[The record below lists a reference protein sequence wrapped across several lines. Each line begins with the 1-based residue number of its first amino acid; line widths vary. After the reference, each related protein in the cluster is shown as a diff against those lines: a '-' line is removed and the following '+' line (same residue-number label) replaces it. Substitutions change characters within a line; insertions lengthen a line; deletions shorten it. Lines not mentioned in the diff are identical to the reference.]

1 LPLAAHDDDEI
12 HAHEPER
19 LVTLSVTFRDHPTA
33 AREALAES
41 LLGLRQPLVERVCLH
56 TCHRVEL
63 IGLLAEG
70 ARPPDAGSV
79 TIERGVTAVERVFL
93 VAGGLDSAVL
103 AEEELLG
110 QVRTAYGSALAAG
123 ETGPILNELFRRA
136 IGFGKR
142 VRSEV
147 QPRADRGLADRA
159 VRWAVERLGPE
170 ARPAAA
176 LVIGTGEI
184 GRLLAMRLA
193 AEGMTLS
200 VGSRSADRAQRLLAM
215 LPNAE
220 RHRPLRL
227 EEALGTTTKHD
238 VVAIA
243 VRSAAVPLD
252 VPHLAG
258 AGRLPLIIDL
268 SAPRAVTEA
277 AAGRLGDR
285 LLDLDRLG
293 ALSSSQPLSA
303 AAERRL
309 RAAARKDAQAFL
321 AWWARRA
328 GSADGI
334 ALLHAHAAEIR
345 ERHLARLRRRPDL
358 SAAQLAAVEAATA
371 AMVGELLHEP
381 TIRLQQ
387 EPAARSVVARVFGLD
402 S

>member
-1 LPLAAHDDDEI
+1 LPFAAHDDDET
-12 HAHEPER
+12 HAHERER
-19 LVTLSVTFRDHPTA
+19 LVTLSVTFREQPTE
-33 AREALAES
+33 AREALAGS
-41 LLGLRQPLVERVCLH
+41 LLELRQPFAERVCLH

-63 IGLLAEG
+63 IGLLADG
-70 ARPPDAGSV
+70 ARLPDTGGV
-79 TIERGVTAVERVFL
+79 TIGRGARAAERVFL

-110 QVRTAYGSALAAG
+110 QVRRAYGSALIAA
-123 ETGPILNELFRRA
+123 ETGPILNELLRRA

-170 ARPAAA
+170 ARPAAG

-184 GRLLAMRLA
+184 GRLLASRLA

-200 VGSRSADRAQRLLAM
+200 VGSRSADRARRLVAT
-215 LPNAE
+215 LPNPD

-227 EEALGTTTKHD
+227 EEALDQTTKHD

-243 VRSAAVPLD
+243 VRSAAIPLD
-252 VPHLAG
+252 VRHLTG
-258 AGRLPLIIDL
+258 AGRLPLVIDL
-268 SAPRAVTEA
+268 SAPRAVTPD

-293 ALSSSQPLSA
+293 ALASSQPLSA
-303 AAERRL
+303 ASERRL
-309 RAAARKDAQAFL
+309 RAAAGEGTQAFM

-328 GSADGI
+328 GGDGI

-371 AMVGELLHEP
+371 AMVGELLHQP
-381 TIRLQQ
+381 TIRLQR

-402 S
+402 L